1 MTTQIHDTHLD
12 ISALF
17 DSSTTQAKDFVPQC
31 MDPYTVI
38 FGKARCLLSWL
49 SGCMRLLT
57 ILLVLGKYSYD
68 AALAADDNR
77 PMHDTDEVIESY
89 AGSKG
94 FYIIPLDHKEH

>member
-1 MTTQIHDTHLD
+1 
-12 ISALF
+12 
-17 DSSTTQAKDFVPQC
+17 
-31 MDPYTVI
+31 
-38 FGKARCLLSWL
+38 
-49 SGCMRLLT
+49 MRLLT

>member
-1 MTTQIHDTHLD
+1 
-12 ISALF
+12 
-17 DSSTTQAKDFVPQC
+17 

-57 ILLVLGKYSYD
+57 ILLVLGIVSYD

-77 PMHDTDEVIESY
+77 PMHDADEVTESY
-89 AGSKG
+89 TGSKS
-94 FYIIPLDHKEH
+94 FYTIPLNHKEH

>member
-1 MTTQIHDTHLD
+1 
-12 ISALF
+12 
-17 DSSTTQAKDFVPQC
+17 

-57 ILLVLGKYSYD
+57 TFSTRYSYD

-77 PMHDTDEVIESY
+77 PMHDTDEVILSLKATQE
-89 AGSKG
+89 AKA
-94 FYIIPLDHKEH
+94 FFFFFFT